1 MKIISVLRRES
12 PLLIAR
18 EILWRTKR
26 EYRRLRL
33 SGRLKGSECFSFR
46 AVPYYQPDLRGLSG
60 RSRAL
65 IVAFAD
71 EIRAGRYPFLGYGT
85 AELGTSPKW
94 NLDFT
99 TGVEWTQARHKGH
112 KFIRLDGSDVKV
124 PFELSRLQFLPILGK
139 AYLLT
144 RDESY
149 RRTARDLLWRWIQSN
164 PVPLGVNW
172 TIAMEAALRAM
183 SMCFLLNLLAPF
195 PPKEHRWL
203 KLVTRSLSEH
213 LLYIEANLEFS
224 HLLTSNHYLSNVVG
238 LYGLS
243 VFLDG
248 PGVAARRQEYR
259 TRIHEEMMKQVY
271 DDGADYE
278 ASTGYQVLV
287 TQLFTTALLLMRAER
302 ATRVMPAFIERL
314 RMMFRFLDTI
324 ASRQGE
330 LPHVGDCDDG
340 RVELLVD
347 DLEQMLLFPVV
358 ERNSLRI
365 SHLLG
370 LGQRLFG
377 EGRGEADDAAWYG
390 LTETRRIPYPKP
402 FLDPPKVRR
411 VKLLPN
417 AGIAVLEHQSA
428 ELLFFAIPNGIFG
441 KGSHTHN
448 DKLSFVFR
456 VGGKEIFCDSG
467 TGCYTR
473 DVATRNG
480 LRGTAAH
487 NTVLVDGL
495 EQNRLFP
502 GPTGLFI
509 LGNEAAVTPIQ
520 QGTDSQGRFLRASH
534 TGYLSLGVA
543 HTRTIRATDC
553 ETAFGIEDELEGGG
567 VHDFELNFQLAPNRT
582 AEIVPTENGVRCRIP
597 GDSQVQLMVS
607 GPAGLQGAAEPS
619 LVSTIYGSTVPAVR
633 VRFWGR
639 SPLPLCITT
648 QISWAASADAASRE
662 GGSIKETH
670 LRDTITVGCSGL
682 EFH

>member
-1 MKIISVLRRES
+1 MVISPMRMIRALRRES

-26 EYRRLRL
+26 EYKRLRL
-33 SGRLKGSECFSFR
+33 PGRLKRSERITFR
-46 AVPYYQPDLRGLSG
+46 EVPYYRPDLRNISG

-99 TGVEWTQARHKGH
+99 TGVEWPQTRHKGH
-112 KFIRLDGSDVKV
+112 EFIRLDGSDVKV

-144 RDESY
+144 REQSY
-149 RRTARDLLWRWIQSN
+149 RRTAMDLLLRWIQSN
-164 PVPLGVNW
+164 PVLLGVNW

-183 SMCFLLNLLAPF
+183 SICFLLNLLAPF
-195 PPKEHRWL
+195 PLKEHRWL

-224 HLLTSNHYLSNVVG
+224 HLLSSNHYLSNVVG
-238 LYGLS
+238 LYCLS
-243 VFLDG
+243 LFLDG
-248 PGVAARRQEYR
+248 QGMAARRQEYR
-259 TRIHEEMMKQVY
+259 MRIHEEMMKQVF

-287 TQLFTTALLLMRAER
+287 TQFFTTALLLMRAER
-302 ATRVMPAFIERL
+302 GRRVMPAFTERL
-314 RMMFRFLDTI
+314 RMMFRFLNTI
-324 ASRQGE
+324 ASRPGE

-347 DLEQMLLFPVV
+347 DLEQMLLFPVA

-365 SHLLG
+365 SQLLG

-377 EGRGEADDAAWYG
+377 EGRGEADDAAWYA
-390 LTETRRIPYPKP
+390 LEEPRPIPYPAP
-402 FLDPPKVRR
+402 ALDPPKVRPVR
-411 VKLLPN
+411 LLPK
-417 AGIAVLEHQSA
+417 AGIAVLEQQSA

-473 DVATRNG
+473 DIATRN
-480 LRGTAAH
+480 RFRCTAAH
-487 NTVLVDGL
+487 NTLLLDGL
-495 EQNRLFP
+495 EQNRVFP
-502 GPTGLFI
+502 GPAGVFI
-509 LGNEAAVTPIQ
+509 LGNEAAVTPILE
-520 QGTDSQGRFLRASH
+520 GEDSQGCFLRASH
-534 TGYLSLGVA
+534 TGYLSLGVT
-543 HTRTIRATDC
+543 HTRTIRSDDGK
-553 ETAFGIEDELEGGG
+553 TAFAIEDELEGGG
-567 VHDFELNFQLAPNRT
+567 VHHFELNFQLAPNRA
-582 AEIVPTENGVRCRIP
+582 AEIVPAKNGLLCRVL
-597 GDSQVQLMVS
+597 GDPQVQLELS

-619 LVSTIYGSTVPAVR
+619 LVSTTYGSTVPALR
-633 VRFWGR
+633 VRIWGR
-639 SPLPLCITT
+639 AALPARIITR
-648 QISWAASADAASRE
+648 ISWVALANMTGRDSA
-662 GGSIKETH
+662 KESEFRH
-670 LRDTITVGCSGL
+670 TVSA
-682 EFH
+682 

>member
-1 MKIISVLRRES
+1 MKMIRALTRES

-26 EYRRLRL
+26 EYKRLRL
-33 SGRLKGSECFSFR
+33 SGRLKGSGRFSFR
-46 AVPYYQPDLRGLSG
+46 AVPYYQPDLRDLSG

-99 TGVEWTQARHKGH
+99 TGVEWPQTRHKGH
-112 KFIRLDGSDVKV
+112 EIIRLDGSDVKV

-149 RRTARDLLWRWIQSN
+149 RRRAMELLWRWIQSN
-164 PVPLGVNW
+164 PVSLGVNW
-172 TIAMEAALRAM
+172 TIAMEAALRAT

-195 PPKEHRWL
+195 PPREQRWL
-203 KLVTRSLSEH
+203 ELVTRSLSEH
-213 LLYIEANLEFS
+213 LFYIEAHLEFS

-238 LYGLS
+238 LYCLS

-248 PGVAARRQEYR
+248 PSMTARRQEYR
-259 TRIHEEMMKQVY
+259 TRIHDEMMKQVY

-287 TQLFTTALLLMRAER
+287 TQLFTTALLLMRAEH
-302 ATRVMPAFIERL
+302 ATRVTPAFIERL

-324 ASRQGE
+324 ATRHGE

-340 RVELLVD
+340 RVELLAD
-347 DLEQMLLFPVV
+347 DLEQMLLFPVG

-390 LTETRRIPYPKP
+390 LKETGPIPYPKSAI
-402 FLDPPKVRR
+402 DPPRVRP
-411 VKLLPN
+411 VTLLPK
-417 AGIAVLEHQSA
+417 AGIAVLQHQSA

-448 DKLSFVFR
+448 DKLSLVLR
-456 VGGKEIFCDSG
+456 LGGKEIFCDSG

-473 DVATRNG
+473 DIATRN
-480 LRGTAAH
+480 RFRSTAAH
-487 NTVLVDGL
+487 NTLLVDGL
-495 EQNRLFP
+495 EQNRVYP
-502 GPTGLFI
+502 GPSGVFT
-509 LGNEAAVTPIQ
+509 LGNEAAVTPILP
-520 QGTDSQGRFLRASH
+520 GRDSQSCFLRASH
-534 TGYLSLGVA
+534 TGYLSLGVT
-543 HTRTIRATDC
+543 HTRTIRANDG
-553 ETAFGIEDELEGGG
+553 ETAFGIEDELEGNG
-567 VHDFELNFQLAPNRT
+567 VHDFELNFQLVPNRT
-582 AEIVPTENGVRCRIP
+582 AEVVPAEKGVLCRIL
-597 GDSQVQLMVS
+597 GDPQVQLELS
-607 GPAGLQGAAEPS
+607 GPAGLQGAAEPA
-619 LVSTIYGSTVPAVR
+619 LVSTTYGSTVPATR

-639 SPLPLCITT
+639 AALPMRVIT
-648 QISWAASADAASRE
+648 QISWVALAASVST
-662 GGSIKETH
+662 GTGSAKEAG
-670 LRDTITVGCSGL
+670 LRDAVSAGPSV
-682 EFH
+682 